1 MRVEQEGGDTVSH
14 ASGHDVSM
22 SPFLGS
28 RESAISLDIAALGTL
43 RTYDTGEFIYRQG
56 EISPR
61 FFQIRSGCVRIFAT
75 LPDGSERVM
84 GYARVG
90 ASFGESGCFDGLPR
104 YASSIAMEPSDV
116 VVIHKEDLVAASTGN
131 PALMLE
137 VARRLAHKQR
147 VLGLRVLSDGLPAR
161 ARVAVLL
168 LQLAGAYGQAGS
180 DAAVAISARHRL
192 DELALLV
199 GVTRVTFSRELSRLI
214 SEGIVQKRGRDL
226 VIVDVSAL
234 ETIVQ
239 SHVG

>member
-1 MRVEQEGGDTVSH
+1 MRLKQKGGVTVSH
-14 ASGHDVSM
+14 SPGHDASM
-22 SPFLGS
+22 SPFLDS
-28 RESAISLDIAALGTL
+28 RESAISLEIAELGTL
-43 RTYDTGEFIYRQG
+43 RTYDAGEFIYRQG
-56 EISPR
+56 EPSPL
-61 FFQIRSGCVRIFAT
+61 FFQVRSGCVRIFAT

-84 GYARVG
+84 SYAEVG

-116 VVIHKEDLVAASTGN
+116 IVIHKEDLVAASVGN

-147 VLGLRVLSDGLPAR
+147 VLGLHILNDGLPAR

-168 LQLAGAYGQAGS
+168 MQLAGAYGEARSES
-180 DAAVAISARHRL
+180 DVVVSARHRL

-214 SEGIVQKRGRDL
+214 ADGIVRKRGRDL
-226 VIVDVSAL
+226 VIADVSGL
-234 ETIVQ
+234 EMIVQ
-239 SHVG
+239 SHFG